1 MADRAEP
8 DMPPGTA
15 DGPKAALLPDLE
27 AASTA
32 ENLESMLDVHA
43 PHEAVRSWKDFFV
56 HLATIVV
63 GLLIAIGLEQT
74 VEYFHHRHQVAEARA
89 ALELELRMNVNRF
102 EAETQSFRQFVPV
115 LQRNLAVFQH
125 LHEHPGAPRAQW
137 PGDVEW
143 ESVGFTYRNTAWRA
157 AEQSGVLEHMPQ
169 VEVRHYAAISRRLEV
184 LSDLSTQ
191 REFAVGRAAMYTFAQ
206 PDVSLLSAAMVDE
219 EISLTS
225 SALLAYTRVAIFQQ
239 YTSQTLHEFASAP
252 TLAEV
257 QSVTRRASSP
267 EAERTM
273 ETLRKKV
280 FDFDKQYVDR
290 DESE

>member
-8 DMPPGTA
+8 EILQGPADSLKVAVPPDAT
-15 DGPKAALLPDLE
+15 L
-27 AASTA
+27 STSEISA
-32 ENLESMLDVHA
+32 PMFDVHA

-191 REFAVGRAAMYTFAQ
+191 REFAVGRAAMYTIAQ
-206 PDVSLLSAAMVDE
+206 PDVSLLSPAMVDE

-225 SALLAYTRVAIFQQ
+225 SALLAYTRVAIVQQ

-252 TLAEV
+252 TLAEI
-257 QSVTRRASSP
+257 QSVTHRASSP
-267 EAERTM
+267 EAERKI
-273 ETLRKKV
+273 ETLQKKV